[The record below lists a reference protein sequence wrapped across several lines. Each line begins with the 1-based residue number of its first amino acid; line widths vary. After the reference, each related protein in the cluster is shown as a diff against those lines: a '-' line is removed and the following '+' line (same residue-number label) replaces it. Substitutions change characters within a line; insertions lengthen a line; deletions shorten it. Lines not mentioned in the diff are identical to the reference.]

1 MEDPPSLWWK
11 DPLSLLGLL
20 QGILIWLI
28 MVYFLNLEVAWISFS
43 CGGLI
48 GFFLWLTALGYQ
60 KPLIAKMTLLGI
72 FFNAILSLFS
82 AYLAFS

>member
-1 MEDPPSLWWK
+1 MGNHSVVWWK
-11 DPLSLLGLL
+11 DSLSILGLL
-20 QGILIWLI
+20 QGILIWVL
-28 MVYFLNLEVAWISFS
+28 MAYLLNLEVAWISFA

-60 KPLIAKMTLLGI
+60 KPQVAKMTVWGI
-72 FFNAILSLFS
+72 FFNALLSIFS